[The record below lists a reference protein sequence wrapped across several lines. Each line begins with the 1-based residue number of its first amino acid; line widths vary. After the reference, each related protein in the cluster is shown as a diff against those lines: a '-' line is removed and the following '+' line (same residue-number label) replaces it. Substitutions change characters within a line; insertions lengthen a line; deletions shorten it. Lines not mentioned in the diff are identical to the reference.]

1 MICGQSSLPGFAVFR
16 NASISAQKKAIPFLG
31 MAYHHLLCSFV
42 SAKRLHDEGYDQN
55 QDDGT

>member
-1 MICGQSSLPGFAVFR
+1 MICGQSSLPGIPVFR
-16 NASISAQKKAIPFLG
+16 NASFLRKKAIPFLG
-31 MAYHHLLCSFV
+31 MAYRHRLCSFV